1 MQNRTF
7 LLLLSFVFCLSASA
21 QKDVKLFNGKNLKG
35 WYAFTENGK
44 TDKPET
50 VFRVDKG
57 MIRLF
62 GLTAGYLMSTKS
74 FDSFELTAEFRWN
87 TDTSFVRKSP
97 KMNSG
102 LMYLVPPSAKDTLWP
117 QGIQFQIKEKATG
130 DFILLQNV
138 TVEQNG
144 EQSIPGR
151 SVVLAKTE
159 DTEKEAGEWNLI
171 TIRVENGQVS
181 QYLNGKLVN
190 LGTNPSVTCGRILL
204 QYEGYPIDFRNLR
217 IHKL

>member
-7 LLLLSFVFCLSASA
+7 LLLISLVLCFSASA
-21 QKDVKLFNGKNLKG
+21 QKYAKLFNGENLKG

-50 VFRVDKG
+50 VFKVNKG
-57 MIRLF
+57 MIRLY
-62 GLTAGYLMSTKS
+62 GPTAGYLMSAKS

-87 TDTSFVRKSP
+87 TDTSFVRKSSR
-97 KMNSG
+97 MNSG
-102 LMYLVPPSAKDTLWP
+102 LMYLVPETAKDTLWP

-130 DFILLQNV
+130 DFVLLQNV
-138 TVEQNG
+138 TITQNG
-144 EQSIPGR
+144 TPSTPGR
-151 SVVLAKTE
+151 SVVLTKN
-159 DTEKEAGEWNLI
+159 DDNEKAAGEWNLI
-171 TIRVENGQVS
+171 TVRVENGKVS
-181 QYLNGKLVN
+181 QFLNGQLVN
-190 LGTNPSVTCGRILL
+190 EGTSPSVTSGRILL